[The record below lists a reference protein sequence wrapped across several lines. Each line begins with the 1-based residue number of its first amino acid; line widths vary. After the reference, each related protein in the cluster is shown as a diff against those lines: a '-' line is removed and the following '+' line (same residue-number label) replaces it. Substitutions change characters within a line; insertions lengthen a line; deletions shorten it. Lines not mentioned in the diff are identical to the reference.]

1 MIVASA
7 GVTSNS
13 KSTRWFLSDTYR
25 LRTSRVSGK
34 PEYGDRICALD
45 YLSVR
50 YTSYFVNQIARN
62 VCARG
67 FSLMIRVNW
76 AALLFVCVLTG
87 LVSSNLSAATSQNK
101 PIWTVQNVLRQL
113 DEQAR
118 NFRSLSA
125 DVERTKVTVVV
136 NDRSTEGGTIL
147 VRGDKMLLDLKTPD
161 ARTILRTGDNLY
173 IYTPGLKRVE
183 EYNLGRNRTL
193 VDRFLLLG
201 FGTGGKEL
209 EKDYLI
215 AVLREEKLDDKR
227 TVELELTPKSKDVRD
242 RIARVEIRL
251 DESSWL
257 PVQQQFYEA
266 GSGDYSIVRYSRV
279 VRNPEIPDSGFKPR
293 WPKGT
298 QKVRPQG

>member
-1 MIVASA
+1 
-7 GVTSNS
+7 
-13 KSTRWFLSDTYR
+13 L
-25 LRTSRVSGK
+25 
-34 PEYGDRICALD
+34 
-45 YLSVR
+45 
-50 YTSYFVNQIARN
+50 
-62 VCARG
+62 
-67 FSLMIRVNW
+67 IRVNW
-76 AALLFVCVLTG
+76 TAILFVCVLTN

-101 PIWTVQNVLRQL
+101 PVWTVQNVLRQL

-118 NFRSLSA
+118 DFRSLSA

-209 EKDYLI
+209 QKDYLI

-227 TVELELTPKSKDVRD
+227 TVELELTPKSQNVRD
-242 RIARVEIRL
+242 RIARVEIWL

-298 QKVRPQG
+298 QKVRPQE